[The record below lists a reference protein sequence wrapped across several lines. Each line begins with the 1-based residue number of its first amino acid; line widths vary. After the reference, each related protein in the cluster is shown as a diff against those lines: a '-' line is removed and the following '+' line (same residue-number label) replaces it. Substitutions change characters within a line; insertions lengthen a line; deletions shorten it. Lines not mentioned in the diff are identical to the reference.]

1 LKWWFADLVGKTDA
15 IRACRDST
23 ESSPDL
29 AVHDCFSKV
38 APDVTGL
45 STDALLELI
54 QSPTL
59 FRFSVVRNPY
69 NRVFSAWQ
77 SKLLLREPLQSKP
90 YLNCSFFNQPLSNA
104 QDIARAFEGFL
115 EHITAQKTRRPDGHW
130 APQAIVLRPDLISY
144 TKIAKVE
151 ELQELEHEL
160 GEHLGPAM
168 PAAFS
173 AYRTNESLIPFLS
186 DFVTARSA
194 ELIRRFFAEDFEVFG
209 YNVQTPVSTQDFS
222 SSQLDVALRAVDM
235 IRARHQRIR
244 ELRSWMTDEI
254 EGYAAKLEQL
264 SGIARNRKSLSDTRE
279 LALTNARNE
288 LDAVYDS
295 TSWRITKP
303 IRWLRNVMSRQ
314 GVRVPELPKSPFQSE
329 LIKVVIVTRN
339 SARWLGAVIDS
350 YRNVGIEPFFLLDGF
365 SEDATERL
373 LEQKS
378 ATYTKIFPEFA
389 RVEAAI
395 RLIPE
400 HVRSRWVIRI
410 DDDEFPSRTLLNWIE
425 DHLADIGC
433 NVVGI
438 PRRWVKLAKSGRCE
452 YSNHPM

>member
-1 LKWWFADLVGKTDA
+1 
-15 IRACRDST
+15 
-23 ESSPDL
+23 
-29 AVHDCFSKV
+29 
-38 APDVTGL
+38 
-45 STDALLELI
+45 
-54 QSPTL
+54 
-59 FRFSVVRNPY
+59 
-69 NRVFSAWQ
+69 
-77 SKLLLREPLQSKP
+77 
-90 YLNCSFFNQPLSNA
+90 
-104 QDIARAFEGFL
+104 
-115 EHITAQKTRRPDGHW
+115 
-130 APQAIVLRPDLISY
+130 
-144 TKIAKVE
+144 
-151 ELQELEHEL
+151 
-160 GEHLGPAM
+160 
-168 PAAFS
+168 
-173 AYRTNESLIPFLS
+173 
-186 DFVTARSA
+186 
-194 ELIRRFFAEDFEVFG
+194 
-209 YNVQTPVSTQDFS
+209 
-222 SSQLDVALRAVDM
+222 M

-244 ELRSWMTDEI
+244 ELRSWITDEI
-254 EGYAAKLEQL
+254 EGYAVKLEQL
-264 SGIARNRKSLSDTRE
+264 GEIARNRKTISDTRE

-303 IRWLRNVMSRQ
+303 IRWLRNVTSRQ
-314 GVRVPELPKSPFQSE
+314 GVRVPEPPKSPFQSE

-350 YRNVGIEPFFLLDGF
+350 YRNVGIEPFFLLVGF
-365 SEDATERL
+365 SEDATEGL

-410 DDDEFPSRTLLNWIE
+410 DDDEFPSRILLNWIE